1 MKTKDKLLPYPVL
14 GNYDAVYPLL
24 TDDAVIMPVP
34 QRDENDYIFHIELNQ
49 RNQDINKLIKEGK
62 AEYLCEVYCK
72 NTLLRQRYT
81 SSEPQFNFR
90 LERKIVNGHVDLE
103 FYVVLTQDL
112 RYTNIGFN
120 DDFAGLSFDLERGN
134 ILVAFP
140 AAWFNAKIE
149 NEKMFALGS
158 FVKMIGADVQD
169 LSIDLAKDEAIY
181 IQLPRRMYE
190 QYEKTI
196 KPNQDFKEIIISS
209 VLHDALVRIITDYDE
224 ERYGD
229 KTWADA
235 LRRRIDGIN
244 EKLHKTFRL
253 RPEDAID
260 IADALLQKPY
270 PRLFDSLVVLHEK
283 LKMKN
288 SQSEPNSEQ

>member
-14 GNYDAVYPLL
+14 GNFDAVYPLL
-24 TDDAVIMPVP
+24 TSDAVVFPVP
-34 QRDENDYIFHIELNQ
+34 ERDENDYIFHIELNQ
-49 RNQDINKLIKEGK
+49 RNQDITKLIKEGK

-81 SSEPQFNFR
+81 SSEPIFDFR
-90 LERKIVNGHVDLE
+90 LGRKVVNGHVDLE
-103 FYVVLTQDL
+103 FYVVLTQDI

-120 DDFAGLSFDLERGN
+120 DDFAGLTFDLERGN

-140 AAWFNAKIE
+140 SAWFNAKIE

-158 FVKMIGADVQD
+158 FVKVIGADVQD
-169 LSIDLAKDEAIY
+169 LSIDFGKNEAVY

-190 QYEKTI
+190 QYENTI
-196 KPNQDFKEIIISS
+196 KPDRDFKEIIISS
-209 VLHDALVRIITDYDE
+209 ILHDALIRIITNYNK
-224 ERYGD
+224 ERDDD

-235 LRRRIDGIN
+235 LKRRIEGLN
-244 EKLHKTFRL
+244 EKSHKTFRL

-260 IADALLQKPY
+260 IADGLLQNPY
-270 PRLFDSLVVLHEK
+270 PRLFDSLIVLHQR
-283 LKMKN
+283 LKMSN
-288 SQSEPNSEQ
+288 TQSEPNSEQ